1 MTDCHHPKDIICE
14 IALEINSPIY
24 LLSNPSARM
33 RRQCFLQQDG
43 CTVLV
48 TGGLD
53 DDLHDVV
60 NAAHQEWQWL
70 RDKERVATFGEHR

>member
-1 MTDCHHPKDIICE
+1 
-14 IALEINSPIY
+14 
-24 LLSNPSARM
+24 M